1 MVEIYHTKGKISI
14 EEYFERCKIFHG
26 SLAPGLVLGGLM
38 VDWILDEMGLSH
50 EFDAVV
56 ETRKCLPDA
65 VQLLT
70 QCSVGNGWMQ
80 IMDWGKLA
88 ITLYGFHTREA
99 MRVAFDYDKLDQYPL
114 VDAWASKSKSKEKN
128 PLEPLI
134 DEMVRG
140 GRNLFTSRRG
150 SVGPLLPQGAP
161 YGRRRVCSQC
171 GEVFRFGSESV
182 CQGCLEPFFTDK

>member
-1 MVEIYHTKGKISI
+1 MGI
-14 EEYFERCKIFHG
+14 EEYFERCRVFHG

-38 VDWILDEMGLSH
+38 VDWILDEMGLSR

-88 ITLYGFHTREA
+88 ITLYDYNTREA
-99 MRVAFDYDKLDQYPL
+99 MRVAFDHNKLNKYPL
-114 VDAWASKSKSKEKN
+114 VEAWASKSKSKTNN

-134 DEMVRG
+134 DEMIRG
-140 GRNLFTSRRG
+140 GRNLFASRRG
-150 SVGPLLPQGAP
+150 SVGTIEIQGLP
-161 YGRRRVCSQC
+161 YGRRRLCSNC
-171 GEVFRFGSESV
+171 GEVFRYGSESV
-182 CQGCLEPFFTDK
+182 CQGCLDPFFTEK